1 MLMFLE
7 NFLVIGQQVIV
18 LFILIAVG
26 FICGKKGVITEH
38 ASKVMTDIV
47 LYAVTPCVM
56 VSAFQREFSMETLG
70 KVLTAAVT
78 ALVILAVSVLIA
90 RLVFRQKDIARR
102 KVLQFSVIFSNCGFM
117 SLPLQKELLG
127 EDGWFFGSIFVAVF
141 NIVVWTY
148 GLFDMSGD
156 KKQLSIKRLAFNP
169 GIIGAIAA
177 ILLFVFGVQ
186 LPPVVAQPITHLAN
200 LNTPLPM
207 LIIGFYLSQANFRKA
222 FSDRDAYLASVFRL
236 LFIPLAAAFAMFFL
250 KLDRTMVIAF
260 TIACSAPTAA
270 TTTMFSAKFN
280 RDTELSVS
288 VVASTTLL
296 SLVTMPL
303 IVSLIW
309 SLY

>member
-1 MLMFLE
+1 M
-7 NFLVIGQQVIV
+7 
-18 LFILIAVG
+18 
-26 FICGKKGVITEH
+26 
-38 ASKVMTDIV
+38 
-47 LYAVTPCVM
+47 
-56 VSAFQREFSMETLG
+56 
-70 KVLTAAVT
+70 
-78 ALVILAVSVLIA
+78 
-90 RLVFRQKDIARR
+90 
-102 KVLQFSVIFSNCGFM
+102 IFSNCGFM

-127 EDGWFFGSIFVAVF
+127 EDGWFFGSIFVAMF
-141 NIVVWTY
+141 NIIVWTY

-222 FSDRDAYLASVFRL
+222 FSDRDAYLASLFRL
-236 LFIPLAAAFAMFFL
+236 LIIPLAAAFAMFFL